1 VSTREPGGL
10 GRGFVAVAA
19 PGALLILFF
28 VAWQLL
34 VDWFDTP
41 EYILPPP
48 TRIAQALHEDAGLL
62 FPEMMTTLKEV
73 LIGFGIAF
81 CAGMVLG
88 FLLAH
93 STILNRALYPL
104 LVASQTIP
112 VIAIAPVLLIWFGY
126 GTLPKVI
133 VTALIAFFPLT
144 VTTVA
149 GFNSVDPDMRTLFR
163 AYRAGRLQTFRK
175 LTLPAAMPYIFAGLK
190 ISVTLCVIGAT
201 IGEWVGADAGL
212 GYVIIQAGAQILTP
226 RLFAALALLSLMGI
240 VLFVLVV
247 LVERLVMPWRRSAT

>member
-1 VSTREPGGL
+1 MSGRRGDL
-10 GRGFVAVAA
+10 GRRVVAVAA
-19 PGALLILFF
+19 PATLLVLFF
-28 VAWQLL
+28 VAWELL
-34 VDWFDTP
+34 VDWFGTP

-48 TRIAQALHEDAGLL
+48 TRIARALYEDAGLL
-62 FPEMMTTLKEV
+62 FPEMLTTLKEV
-73 LIGFGIAF
+73 LLGFGIAF
-81 CAGMVLG
+81 VTAMVLG

-93 STILNRALYPL
+93 SAIMNRTLYPL

-126 GTLPKVI
+126 GIWPKVV

-144 VTTVA
+144 VTTVT

-175 LTLPAAMPYIFAGLK
+175 LTFPAALPYIFAGTK
-190 ISVTLCVIGAT
+190 IAVTLSVIGAT

-212 GYVIIQAGAQILTP
+212 GYVIIQAGAQILTA
-226 RLFAALALLSLMGI
+226 RLFAALVLLSVMGI
-240 VLFVLVV
+240 VLFVIVV
-247 LVERLVMPWRRSAT
+247 LIERLVMPWRRSTG